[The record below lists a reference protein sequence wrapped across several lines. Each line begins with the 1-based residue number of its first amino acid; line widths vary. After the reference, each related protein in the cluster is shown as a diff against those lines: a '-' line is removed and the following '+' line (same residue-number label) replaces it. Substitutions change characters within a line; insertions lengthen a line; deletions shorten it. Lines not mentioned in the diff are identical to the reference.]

1 MVEPDPATMVSGTGT
16 RSNIATGPQVTP
28 DRGIGSSAWNV
39 NVALIVTVDPGA
51 PLTLA
56 AVTVSSP
63 HSDTVP
69 AAAGLATP
77 MSATAQPIARPHM
90 APTPRR

>member
-1 MVEPDPATMVSGTGT
+1 VVEPDPATMVSGTAT
-16 RSNIATGPQVTP
+16 LSNIPTGPHVAP
-28 DRGIGSSAWNV
+28 GGSGSSAWNV
-39 NVALIVTVDPGA
+39 NVALIVATDPGA

-77 MSATAQPIARPHM
+77 MSATAQPIARPHT
-90 APTPRR
+90 APTARR